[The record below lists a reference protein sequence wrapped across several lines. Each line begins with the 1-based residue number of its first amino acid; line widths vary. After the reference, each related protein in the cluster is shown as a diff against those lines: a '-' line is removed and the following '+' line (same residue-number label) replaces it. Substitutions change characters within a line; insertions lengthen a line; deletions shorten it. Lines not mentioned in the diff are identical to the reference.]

1 MRISAVLCT
10 IALLAA
16 QSVATF
22 ADSHMGGSGFYG
34 SIGGGAVLVGD
45 SKKVKAKG
53 KVSIENV
60 EVEVTVDGAESDW
73 AYDFG
78 YTFGGAVGY
87 DFGDFRVDVEVGY
100 LSVGGDLT
108 LAGVKDDKA
117 DNLTLAVVAGTANA
131 WYDIDTGTPFTPYVG
146 AGAGGANVSATIKD
160 TPEYKGTGWAFA
172 YLGGAGVT
180 YAITPQ
186 IEIDL
191 GYRLLGALGVEVKH
205 ANYVPDLDVSF
216 TPSIMTHRLALGV
229 RFAF

>member
-16 QSVATF
+16 HSVATF

-34 SIGGGAVLVGD
+34 SLGGGAVLVGD
-45 SKKVKAKG
+45 SKKVKAKL
-53 KVSIENV
+53 SDENA
-60 EVEVTVDGAESDW
+60 EITVVGAETDW

-87 DFGDFRVDVEVGY
+87 DFGDFRVDVEVAY
-100 LSVGGDLT
+100 LSVRGDVT
-108 LAGVKDDKA
+108 FSGKKDDKA

-160 TPEYKGTGWAFA
+160 TPDYKGTGWAFA

-191 GYRLLGALGVEVKH
+191 GYRLLGALGVEVTH
-205 ANYVPDLDVSF
+205 ANYVPDVDASF

>member
-16 QSVATF
+16 HSVATF

-34 SIGGGAVLVGD
+34 SLGGGAVLVGD
-45 SKKVKAKG
+45 SKKVKAK
-53 KVSIENV
+53 VSDED
-60 EVEVTVDGAESDW
+60 VTVTVVGAETDW

-78 YTFGGAVGY
+78 YTFGGTVGY

-100 LSVGGDLT
+100 LSVRGDVT
-108 LAGVKDDKA
+108 FVGEKDDKA
-117 DNLTLAVVAGTANA
+117 DNLTLAVLAGTANA